1 MWSSAE
7 GSDMA
12 AGRIGSAAHTTP
24 TGGRRDKRGIRRIKA
39 RLLVRFGETVPERTG
54 FTKNVSESGLFIH
67 TNMVYRPGTTIQ
79 LKVQFPDGPFSFWG
93 RVMWAKQVPPQ
104 LAHLLECGMGI
115 RFLEPSPEW
124 LAYYEKWKRKL
135 GL

>member
-1 MWSSAE
+1 
-7 GSDMA
+7 MA
-12 AGRIGSAAHTTP
+12 AGRSASEPQKKGA
-24 TGGRRDKRGIRRIKA
+24 TGGRRERRVILRARA
-39 RLLVRFGETVPERTG
+39 RLLVRFGIAAPEKTG
-54 FTKNVSESGLFIH
+54 FTKNVSESGLFVH
-67 TNMVYRPGTTIQ
+67 TNQVFEPGTTIQ

-104 LAHLLECGMGI
+104 LAHLLDCGMGI

-124 LAYYEKWKRKL
+124 LAYYEKWKRKF